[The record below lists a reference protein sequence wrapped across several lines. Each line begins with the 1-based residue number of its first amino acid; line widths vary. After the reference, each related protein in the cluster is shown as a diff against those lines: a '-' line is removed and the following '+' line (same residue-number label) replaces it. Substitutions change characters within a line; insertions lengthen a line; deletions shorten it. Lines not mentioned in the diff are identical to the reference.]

1 MRQATFLWVV
11 LLAAMVGCSDTA
23 KTSKKVIDSLN
34 DSRRLYQQAS
44 ALLSNPPYTDAS
56 GNVVIVTDVKLTAT
70 SLPEQVTP
78 AENAE
83 ALKLLEAALA
93 KFNELGGDL
102 QNVPASLKSD
112 ALLLKGQI
120 QLARGRYFAASAL
133 RFAEQGWPDRL
144 AVRVLVAQVGAN
156 ESLSGFAN
164 TLSSGTLET
173 VKQLQQQA
181 QNELAALEKETA
193 AKDVRIAALGKDN
206 EALVK
211 TNDDLSKQ
219 IQEKRK
225 ANLTASGEAG
235 VALLKE
241 VKDLERAMDANSA
254 KIAANQSAIDAL
266 EADKAVKA
274 PLLASINSRITDAQ
288 DALQSSTSQKA
299 AMAETG
305 QKYSQ
310 AATEVFAQLKE
321 PVNPV
326 NKVVEN
332 CRKARGQEEQ
342 AIEALTQAVEV
353 LKQAQA
359 EADQAFRSAQEIAK
373 ALPPGK
379 EDTAKK
385 MREAAEQHL
394 VTVLALKS
402 DASLWLGKLNSQRI
416 ALSDEIVPLGT
427 SLAEVAKGLGQ
438 EDTYSAL
445 ILGCAVDTAKAKNE
459 AVERF
464 RAAQN
469 DLEKITSTYLRS
481 GEGANTLWIYQG
493 MLADAYLGEY
503 LLTRSQE
510 VRAKAQ
516 QFLVQA
522 LANREYS
529 PYVSTLVRLQQVLVQ
544 PSASQPASEP
554 AGE

>member
-1 MRQATFLWVV
+1 V

>member
-156 ESLSGFAN
+156 ESLSGFTN

-373 ALPPGK
+373 ALPPG
-379 EDTAKK
+379 
-385 MREAAEQHL
+385 RPP
-394 VTVLALKS
+394 
-402 DASLWLGKLNSQRI
+402 NS
-416 ALSDEIVPLGT
+416 T
-427 SLAEVAKGLGQ
+427 
-438 EDTYSAL
+438 
-445 ILGCAVDTAKAKNE
+445 
-459 AVERF
+459 
-464 RAAQN
+464 
-469 DLEKITSTYLRS
+469 
-481 GEGANTLWIYQG
+481 W
-493 MLADAYLGEY
+493 
-503 LLTRSQE
+503 
-510 VRAKAQ
+510 
-516 QFLVQA
+516 
-522 LANREYS
+522 
-529 PYVSTLVRLQQVLVQ
+529 
-544 PSASQPASEP
+544 
-554 AGE
+554 